1 MAKHYRRMIVHGDH
15 LEALDVGPPWTV
27 LWDTTDR
34 GNGVWS
40 VARAVSEGDALE
52 RAAHFIKLGFVV
64 QAIKDPTGAIFMAQ
78 GTVAARFAP
87 SEERPRRRGSS
98 QAAQQPAAN
107 GDDTVRRVLRG
118 LIEDMGGKPGRA
130 VSTAVLLALLATQ
143 GIDRATFDEAVSHA
157 ESQGWLGVA
166 TDTLTLTSAGY
177 AAAQ

>member
-27 LWDTTDR
+27 LWDTTTPAS
-34 GNGVWS
+34 GVWS
-40 VARAVSEGDALE
+40 VARAVSEHDALE

-64 QAIKDPTGAIFMAQ
+64 HAIKDPAGAVFMDHGAV
-78 GTVAARFAP
+78 TSRFAAT
-87 SEERPRRRGSS
+87 EERPRRRG
-98 QAAQQPAAN
+98 AAHAAPPAAP
-107 GDDTVRRVLRG
+107 GADDTVRRVLRG
-118 LIEDMGGKPGRA
+118 LVEDLGGKPGRA